1 MEKYAVSK
9 LIGEGS
15 FGRVYKATDIST
27 KDTVALKVIGKV
39 IIRIRDCKFF
49 SPIFQAKID

>member
-15 FGRVYKATDIST
+15 FGRVYKATNIAT
-27 KDTVALKVIGKV
+27 RETVALKVIGKV
-39 IIRIRDCKFF
+39 RFPSNIMFINVDV
-49 SPIFQAKID
+49 QLA